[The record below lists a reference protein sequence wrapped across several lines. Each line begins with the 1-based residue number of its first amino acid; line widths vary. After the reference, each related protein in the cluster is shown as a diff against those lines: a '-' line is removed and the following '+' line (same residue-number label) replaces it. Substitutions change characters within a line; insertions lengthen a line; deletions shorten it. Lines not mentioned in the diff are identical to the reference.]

1 MKKNFYFSLLTLFF
15 FNISYADQKGID
27 IATETVKRNTGWVGS
42 EVVFQMILK
51 NASGGV
57 AERIIR
63 SMALENDRPNEGDKS
78 LSIFDTPADVE
89 GTIFLSHTKIKK
101 PDDQW
106 LFLPALKRVK
116 RISSSNKSG
125 PFMGSEYAYED
136 LLSFEI
142 DRFTHTF
149 LREEKCPG
157 SFKDV
162 DCFVVEQKPT
172 YENSGYTRRIVWTH
186 KNDYKAVYIDYYD
199 RKNSLLK
206 SLTFDNY
213 KLYKDKFW
221 RAHELNMVNHQTKK
235 STLIVYEPYNFD
247 ATIDKSLF
255 NPNKLKRI
263 R

>member
-1 MKKNFYFSLLTLFF
+1 MKKIFYSSLLTLFL
-15 FNISYADQKGID
+15 FNFSYADQKGID

-42 EVVFQMILK
+42 EVILQMVLK
-51 NASGGV
+51 NASGGI
-57 AERIIR
+57 AERNIR
-63 SMALENDRPNEGDKS
+63 SMGLENNNPNEGDKS
-78 LSIFDTPADVE
+78 LSIFDTPADVK
-89 GTIFLSHTKIKK
+89 GTIFLSHTKIKN

-106 LFLPALKRVK
+106 LYLPALKRVK

-125 PFMGSEYAYED
+125 PFMGSEFAYED

-142 DRFTHTF
+142 NRYSHMF

-157 SFKDV
+157 NFKEI
-162 DCFVVEQKPT
+162 DCFVVEQTPT

-186 KNDYKAVYIDYYD
+186 KVDYKPVFIDYYD

-213 KLYKDKFW
+213 KIYKDKFW

-235 STLIVYEPYNFD
+235 STLIVYESYNFD
-247 ATIDKSLF
+247 AAIDKGLF

>member
-1 MKKNFYFSLLTLFF
+1 
-15 FNISYADQKGID
+15 
-27 IATETVKRNTGWVGS
+27 
-42 EVVFQMILK
+42 
-51 NASGGV
+51 
-57 AERIIR
+57 
-63 SMALENDRPNEGDKS
+63 MALENDKPNEGDKS

-89 GTIFLSHTKIKK
+89 GTIFLSHTKIKN

-106 LFLPALKRVK
+106 LYLPALKRVK

-142 DRFTHTF
+142 NRFTHTF

-157 SFKDV
+157 SLKDV
-162 DCFVVEQKPT
+162 DCFVVEQTPT

-186 KNDYKAVYIDYYD
+186 KNDYKAIYIDYYD

-235 STLIVYEPYNFD
+235 STLIVYETYNFD
-247 ATIDKSLF
+247 ASIDKSLF

>member
-1 MKKNFYFSLLTLFF
+1 
-15 FNISYADQKGID
+15 
-27 IATETVKRNTGWVGS
+27 
-42 EVVFQMILK
+42 
-51 NASGGV
+51 
-57 AERIIR
+57 
-63 SMALENDRPNEGDKS
+63 
-78 LSIFDTPADVE
+78 
-89 GTIFLSHTKIKK
+89 
-101 PDDQW
+101 
-106 LFLPALKRVK
+106 
-116 RISSSNKSG
+116 
-125 PFMGSEYAYED
+125 MGSEYAYED

-157 SFKDV
+157 NFKDV
-162 DCFVVEQKPT
+162 DCFVVEQTPT
-172 YENSGYTRRIVWTH
+172 YENSGYTRRVVWTH
-186 KNDYKAVYIDYYD
+186 KVDYKAVYIDYYD

-247 ATIDKSLF
+247 AAIDKSLF

>member
-1 MKKNFYFSLLTLFF
+1 MKVINPFQSL
-15 FNISYADQKGID
+15 IHQH
-27 IATETVKRNTGWVGS
+27 
-42 EVVFQMILK
+42 
-51 NASGGV
+51 
-57 AERIIR
+57 
-63 SMALENDRPNEGDKS
+63 
-78 LSIFDTPADVE
+78 VE
-89 GTIFLSHTKIKK
+89 GTIFLYIVKLKN

-157 SFKDV
+157 SLIKNV
-162 DCFVVEQKPT
+162 DCFVVEQTPT

-186 KNDYKAVYIDYYD
+186 KNDYKALYIDYYD

-247 ATIDKSLF
+247 AAIDKSLF